1 MLVDSTCAMQMLKQ
15 GIGSFERAK
24 DIKVRYFWLKD
35 LIDKGLNK
43 LVYTPT
49 EELVADILTKPL
61 NGWKFRYLLSKLL
74 GWNIEM
80 HYDGDV
86 KKEVC

>member
-1 MLVDSTCAMQMLKQ
+1 
-15 GIGSFERAK
+15 
-24 DIKVRYFWLKD
+24 LKD
-35 LIDKGLNK
+35 LIEKGLIE

-61 NGWKFRYLLSKLL
+61 TGWKFRYLLSKFL

-86 KKEVC
+86 NEEVC